1 MGGGIAPISEHRSRQ
16 EQPRR
21 ERDGEQHA
29 DDQPGH
35 GKPRERF
42 MPETPPAPVEAEL
55 VPAATLFAATLL
67 ANELPRQPVTADE
80 LKLATGQGWT
90 PPESVLRLKDK
101 TI

>member
-1 MGGGIAPISEHRSRQ
+1 LSTGGGVTPISEQRSRHDR
-16 EQPRR
+16 PHR
-21 ERDGEQHA
+21 EGERHA

-35 GKPRERF
+35 GRPRERF
-42 MPETPPAPVEAEL
+42 MPETAPAPAKDDL
-55 VPAATLFAATLL
+55 VPAETLFATALL

-90 PPESVLRLKDK
+90 PPESSLRLKDK